1 MASELELRWLKTND
15 FKGPA
20 KRFAVFC
27 KEDIKSQADS
37 KSFSLDVYQDAIK
50 LVLSKLDRSLS
61 LVELTNRIAA
71 EEESQKSEL
80 DFSLDDAD
88 DSNTEEIEISSSGN
102 VKDNVKGNVKET
114 EVEDII
120 TEGKHDAN

>member
-1 MASELELRWLKTND
+1 MTSELELRWLKAND

-27 KEDIKSQADS
+27 KEDIKSQTDS

-71 EEESQKSEL
+71 EEESQQSEL
-80 DFSLDDAD
+80 DFSLDDNKANT
-88 DSNTEEIEISSSGN
+88 NTEVNTKPSTTASS
-102 VKDNVKGNVKET
+102 D
-114 EVEDII
+114 VEDII
-120 TEGKHDAN
+120 TEGKHHAD

>member
-15 FKGPA
+15 FKGAA

-37 KSFSLDVYQDAIK
+37 EQFRPDVYQDAIK

-71 EEESQKSEL
+71 EEESQQSDL
-80 DFSLDDAD
+80 DFSLEGTGETNAED
-88 DSNTEEIEISSSGN
+88 
-102 VKDNVKGNVKET
+102 KET
-114 EVEDII
+114 NVSEVEDII
-120 TEGKHDAN
+120 TEGKHDAD